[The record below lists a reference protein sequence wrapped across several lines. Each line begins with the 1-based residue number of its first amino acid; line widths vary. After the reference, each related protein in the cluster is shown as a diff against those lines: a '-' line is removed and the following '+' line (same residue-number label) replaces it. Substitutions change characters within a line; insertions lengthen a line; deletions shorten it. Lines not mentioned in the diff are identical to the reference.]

1 MEAFTLKCG
10 VASSCSKKGQK
21 FKESI
26 YGIELSSLGFK
37 FTLTDQINNRINS
50 RNGNHYYS
58 SWRKSR
64 VEPHAL

>member
-1 MEAFTLKCG
+1 MEAFTLICG
-10 VASSCSKKGQK
+10 VASSCWKKDK
-21 FKESI
+21 NPKESI

-37 FTLTDQINNRINS
+37 FTVTDQINNRINS

>member
-1 MEAFTLKCG
+1 MWEKNLNGSIYTHMWCCIKLL
-10 VASSCSKKGQK
+10 KKGQK

-37 FTLTDQINNRINS
+37 FILTDQINNRFNS

-58 SWRKSR
+58 S
-64 VEPHAL
+64 

>member
-1 MEAFTLKCG
+1 MEAFILKCG

-37 FTLTDQINNRINS
+37 FILTDQINNRFNS

-58 SWRKSR
+58 S
-64 VEPHAL
+64 